1 LPSRNTLTEDFI
13 AVMALRVWVSAPSR
27 LHFGMI
33 NPLGA
38 NGRLYVSL
46 GVGIEEPRTVVEAET
61 ADELSVEG
69 AQRRLAQRFAERVA
83 RAFGVWRG
91 RIRVHSTA
99 PRHVGLGST
108 TQLALSV
115 AYALLSLNRV
125 EGAVPDV
132 ARALGLGKQSGVGTY
147 VFERG
152 GFVLDGGV
160 GKEGGSFPPLVLRL
174 DFPAWWSFVVAIP
187 QGRGVSGRAEREAF
201 ANLSPSAD
209 GDKLV
214 GRAAQIALC
223 KLLPALVDE
232 DLKSFGSALIEL
244 QEVVGEMFS
253 GAQGGVYNPLSA
265 KVVET
270 LKELR
275 VEGYGQ
281 SSWGP
286 TVYAVTSDDRAELVA
301 NRLKKRL
308 KMRGRVFVAKADNQG
323 ARITITQ

>member
-1 LPSRNTLTEDFI
+1 
-13 AVMALRVWVSAPSR
+13 MRVWVSAPSR
-27 LHFGMI
+27 LHLGMI
-33 NPLGA
+33 NPLGSD
-38 NGRLYVSL
+38 GRLYVSL

-61 ADELSVEG
+61 ADELSIEG
-69 AQRRLAQRFAERVA
+69 VQRRLAQKFVERVA
-83 RAFGVWRG
+83 KAFGVWRG

-125 EGAVPDV
+125 EERVPEV
-132 ARALGLGKQSGVGTY
+132 AKALGLGKQSGVGTY

-160 GKEGGSFPPLVLRL
+160 KKEEGSFPPLILRL
-174 DFPAWWSFVVAIP
+174 DFPEWWSFVVAIP
-187 QGRGVSGRAEREAF
+187 LGKGVSGRAEEEAF
-201 ANLSPSAD
+201 AKLRPAVE

-223 KLLPALVDE
+223 RLIPALVDE
-232 DLKSFGSALIEL
+232 DLESFGKALIEL

-253 GAQGGVYNPLSA
+253 GVQGGTYNPLSA
-265 KVVET
+265 KVIEV
-270 LKELR
+270 LKGLR

-286 TVYAVTSDDRAELVA
+286 AVYAVTSEDRAELVA
-301 NRLKKRL
+301 RRLKRRL
-308 KMRGRVFVAKADNQG
+308 RARCRILVVKADNQG

>member
-1 LPSRNTLTEDFI
+1 LLSEATPSGDFI
-13 AVMALRVWVSAPSR
+13 AVMDLRVWVSAPSR

-33 NPLGA
+33 NPLGSE
-38 NGRLYVSL
+38 GRLYVSL

-61 ADELSVEG
+61 ADELLVEG
-69 AQRRLAQRFAERVA
+69 VQRRLAQRFAERVA
-83 RAFGVWRG
+83 KVFGVWRG

-125 EGAVPDV
+125 EEKVPEV
-132 ARALGLGKQSGVGTY
+132 ARALGLGRQSGVGTY

-152 GFVLDGGV
+152 GLVLDGGV
-160 GKEGGSFPPLVLRL
+160 GKEGSFPPLVLRL
-174 DFPAWWSFVVAIP
+174 DFPEWWSFVVAIP
-187 QGRGVSGRAEREAF
+187 LGKGVSGKAEEEAF
-201 ANLSPSAD
+201 TKLRPAVD

-223 KLLPALVDE
+223 RLLPALVDE
-232 DLKSFGSALIEL
+232 DLESFGRALIEL

-253 GAQGGVYNPLSA
+253 GVQGGTYNPLSA
-265 KVVET
+265 KVIEV
-270 LKELR
+270 LKELK

-286 TVYAVTSDDRAELVA
+286 AVYAVTSDDRVELVA
-301 NRLKKRL
+301 NKLKRRL
-308 KMRGRVFVAKADNQG
+308 KMRTRIFVVKADNQG
-323 ARITITQ
+323 ARITVTQ

>member
-1 LPSRNTLTEDFI
+1 
-13 AVMALRVWVSAPSR
+13 MRVWVSAPSR

-33 NPLGA
+33 NPLGHD
-38 NGRLYVSL
+38 GRLYVSL

-61 ADELSVEG
+61 ADELLVEG

-83 RAFGVWRG
+83 KSFGVWRG
-91 RIRVHSTA
+91 RIRVHTTA

-125 EGAVPDV
+125 EKEVPEV
-132 ARALGLGKQSGVGTY
+132 AKALGLGKQSGVGTY

-152 GFVLDGGV
+152 GLVLDGGV
-160 GKEGGSFPPLVLRL
+160 REGGDSFPPLLLRL
-174 DFPAWWSFVVAIP
+174 NFPEWWSFVVAIP
-187 QGRGVSGRAEREAF
+187 LGRGISGRAEREAF
-201 ANLSPSAD
+201 AKLRPSVD
-209 GDKLV
+209 GDKFV
-214 GRAAQIALC
+214 GKAARIALC
-223 KLLPALVDE
+223 KLLPALADE
-232 DLKSFGSALIEL
+232 DLESFGRALVEL

-253 GAQGGVYNPLSA
+253 RAQGGTYNPLSA
-265 KVVET
+265 KVIGV

-301 NRLKKRL
+301 NRLKRNL
-308 KMRGRVFVAKADNQG
+308 KMKSRIFVVKADNQG
-323 ARITITQ
+323 ARITFTQ

>member
-1 LPSRNTLTEDFI
+1 
-13 AVMALRVWVSAPSR
+13 
-27 LHFGMI
+27 MI
-33 NPLGA
+33 NPLGSD
-38 NGRLYVSL
+38 GRLYVSL

-61 ADELSVEG
+61 ADELSIEG
-69 AQRRLAQRFAERVA
+69 VQRRLAQKFVERVA
-83 RAFGVWRG
+83 KAFGVWRG

-125 EGAVPDV
+125 EERVPEV
-132 ARALGLGKQSGVGTY
+132 AKALGLGKQSGVGTY

-160 GKEGGSFPPLVLRL
+160 KKEEGSFPPLILRL
-174 DFPAWWSFVVAIP
+174 DFPEWWSFVVAIP
-187 QGRGVSGRAEREAF
+187 LGKGVSGRAEEEAF
-201 ANLSPSAD
+201 AKLRPAVE

-223 KLLPALVDE
+223 RLIPALVDE
-232 DLKSFGSALIEL
+232 DLESFGKALIEL

-253 GAQGGVYNPLSA
+253 GVQGGTYNPLSA
-265 KVVET
+265 KVIEV
-270 LKELR
+270 LKGLR

-286 TVYAVTSDDRAELVA
+286 AVYAVTSEDRAELVA
-301 NRLKKRL
+301 RRLKRRL
-308 KMRGRVFVAKADNQG
+308 RARCRILVVKADNQG

>member
-1 LPSRNTLTEDFI
+1 
-13 AVMALRVWVSAPSR
+13 LRVWISAPSR

-33 NPLGA
+33 NPLGLE
-38 NGRLYVSL
+38 GRLYVSL
-46 GVGIEEPRTVVEAET
+46 GVAIEEPRTVVEAET
-61 ADELSVEG
+61 ADELRVEG
-69 AQRRLAQRFAERVA
+69 VQRRLAQRFAERVA
-83 RAFGVWRG
+83 RTFGAWRG

-125 EGAVPDV
+125 EEEVPKV
-132 ARALGLGKQSGVGTY
+132 AKALGLGKQSGVGTY

-152 GFVLDGGV
+152 GLVLDGGV
-160 GKEGGSFPPLVLRL
+160 RKGEDSFPPLVLRL
-174 DFPAWWSFVVAIP
+174 DFPEWWSFVVAIP
-187 QGRGVSGRAEREAF
+187 LGRGVSGGAEKEAF
-201 ANLSPSAD
+201 AKLKPSVD
-209 GDKLV
+209 GDRLV
-214 GRAAQIALC
+214 GRAARIALC

-232 DLKSFGSALIEL
+232 DLESFGRALVEL

-253 GAQGGVYNPLSA
+253 GAQGGIYNPLSA
-265 KVVET
+265 KVIEV
-270 LKELR
+270 LKELK

-286 TVYAVTSDDRAELVA
+286 AVYAVTSDDRAELVA
-301 NRLKKRL
+301 NKLKRRLKVRS
-308 KMRGRVFVAKADNQG
+308 RVFTVKADNQG

>member
-1 LPSRNTLTEDFI
+1 
-13 AVMALRVWVSAPSR
+13 MALRVWVSAPSR

-33 NPLGA
+33 NPLGLE
-38 NGRLYVSL
+38 GRLYVSL

-69 AQRRLAQRFAERVA
+69 VQRRLAQRFAERIA
-83 RAFGVWRG
+83 KAFGVWRG
-91 RIRVHSTA
+91 RIRVHNTA

-125 EGAVPDV
+125 EEEVPEV
-132 ARALGLGKQSGVGTY
+132 AKALGLGKQSGVGTY

-152 GFVLDGGV
+152 GLVLDGGI
-160 GKEGGSFPPLVLRL
+160 GKEKDSFPPLVLRL
-174 DFPAWWSFVVAIP
+174 DFPEWWSFVVAIP
-187 QGRGVSGRAEREAF
+187 LGKGVSGRAEEEAF
-201 ANLSPSAD
+201 TKLRPSAY

-214 GRAAQIALC
+214 GRAAQVALC

-232 DLKSFGSALIEL
+232 DLESFGRALIEL

-253 GAQGGVYNPLSA
+253 GVQGGVYNPLSA
-265 KVVET
+265 KVIEV

-286 TVYAVTSDDRAELVA
+286 AVYAVTSDDKTGLVA
-301 NRLKKRL
+301 DRLKKRL
-308 KMRGRVFVAKADNQG
+308 KMRSRIFVVKADNQG

>member
-1 LPSRNTLTEDFI
+1 
-13 AVMALRVWVSAPSR
+13 LRVWVSAPSR
-27 LHFGMI
+27 LHLGMI
-33 NPLGA
+33 NPLGSD
-38 NGRLYVSL
+38 GRLYVSL

-61 ADELSVEG
+61 ADELSIEG
-69 AQRRLAQRFAERVA
+69 VQRRLAQKFVERVA
-83 RAFGVWRG
+83 KAFGVWRG

-125 EGAVPDV
+125 EERVPEV
-132 ARALGLGKQSGVGTY
+132 AKALGLGKQSGVGTY

-160 GKEGGSFPPLVLRL
+160 KKEEGSFPPLILRL
-174 DFPAWWSFVVAIP
+174 DFPEWWSFVVAIP
-187 QGRGVSGRAEREAF
+187 LGKGVSGRAEEEAF
-201 ANLSPSAD
+201 AKLRPAVE

-223 KLLPALVDE
+223 RLIPALVDE
-232 DLKSFGSALIEL
+232 DLESFGKALIEL

-253 GAQGGVYNPLSA
+253 GVQGGTYNPLSA
-265 KVVET
+265 KVIEV
-270 LKELR
+270 LKGLR

-286 TVYAVTSDDRAELVA
+286 AVYAVTSEDRAELVA
-301 NRLKKRL
+301 RRLKRRL
-308 KMRGRVFVAKADNQG
+308 RARCRILVVKADNQG

>member
-1 LPSRNTLTEDFI
+1 
-13 AVMALRVWVSAPSR
+13 MRVWVSAPSR

-33 NPLGA
+33 NPLGSE
-38 NGRLYVSL
+38 GRLYVSL

-69 AQRRLAQRFAERVA
+69 VQRRLAQKFVERVA
-83 RAFGVWRG
+83 KAFGVWRG

-125 EGAVPDV
+125 EERVPEV
-132 ARALGLGKQSGVGTY
+132 AKALGLGKQSGVGTY

-152 GFVLDGGV
+152 GLVLDGGV
-160 GKEGGSFPPLVLRL
+160 KKEEGSFPPLILRL
-174 DFPAWWSFVVAIP
+174 DFPEWWSFVVAIP
-187 QGRGVSGRAEREAF
+187 LGKGVSGRAEEEAF
-201 ANLSPSAD
+201 AKLRPAVE

-223 KLLPALVDE
+223 RLVPALLDE
-232 DLKSFGSALIEL
+232 DLGSFGKALIDL

-253 GAQGGVYNPLSA
+253 GVQGGTYNPLSA
-265 KVVET
+265 KVIEV

-286 TVYAVTSDDRAELVA
+286 AVYAVTSDDRAEHVA
-301 NRLKKRL
+301 RRLKRRL
-308 KMRGRVFVAKADNQG
+308 EARCRILVVKADNQG

>member
-1 LPSRNTLTEDFI
+1 
-13 AVMALRVWVSAPSR
+13 MRVWVSAPSR

-33 NPLGA
+33 NPLRSE
-38 NGRLYVSL
+38 GRLYVSL

-69 AQRRLAQRFAERVA
+69 VQRGLAQRFAERVA
-83 RAFGVWRG
+83 KAFGVYRG
-91 RIRVHSTA
+91 RIRIHNTA

-125 EGAVPDV
+125 DERVPKV

-160 GKEGGSFPPLVLRL
+160 EKRDSFPPLVLRL
-174 DFPAWWSFVVAIP
+174 DFPEWWSFVVAIP
-187 QGRGVSGRAEREAF
+187 LGKGVSGRAEEEAF
-201 ANLSPSAD
+201 VKLRPGVD
-209 GDKLV
+209 GDRLV
-214 GRAAQIALC
+214 GKAARIALC

-232 DLKSFGSALIEL
+232 DLESFGKALIEL

-253 GAQGGVYNPLSA
+253 GVQGGTYNPLSA
-265 KVVET
+265 KVIEV

-275 VEGYGQ
+275 VDGYGQ

-286 TVYAVTSDDRAELVA
+286 AVYAVTSDDKAELVA
-301 NRLKKRL
+301 NKLKKRL
-308 KMRGRVFVAKADNQG
+308 KVRSRIFVVKADNEG
-323 ARITITQ
+323 AKITITQ